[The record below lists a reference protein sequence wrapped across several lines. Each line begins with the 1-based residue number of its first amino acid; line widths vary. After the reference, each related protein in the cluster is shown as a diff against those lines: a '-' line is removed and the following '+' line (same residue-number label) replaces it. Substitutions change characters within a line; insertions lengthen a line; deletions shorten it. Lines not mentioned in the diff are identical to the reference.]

1 MCSNGLWGNQDFLHS
16 NKSFL
21 LVKLAKTL
29 NIRAKKAWGKKMQTM
44 PFTKITSTVSR
55 YLLKAQIPLDSFQWL
70 RNGSNHQIDRKWQN
84 ASSFIP
90 LHKHKNPNSKF
101 LLKNSVLDAFS
112 CQSFFTFMDLCT
124 MLKLKIAQSFQRFPC
139 NLEREERCSY
149 NSCFT
154 LIFYIWPTKIWDWI
168 IAVIGIKYM
177 GLNSNRYLFVQIEPF

>member
-44 PFTKITSTVSR
+44 PFTKITSTASR

-90 LHKHKNPNSKF
+90 LHKHKPKF
-101 LLKNSVLDAFS
+101 KISS
-112 CQSFFTFMDLCT
+112 QKLCT
-124 MLKLKIAQSFQRFPC
+124 WCLFLPELLYFHGFVHHAEVENRTKLSKVSLQSRKKRKME
-139 NLEREERCSY
+139 L
-149 NSCFT
+149 
-154 LIFYIWPTKIWDWI
+154 
-168 IAVIGIKYM
+168 
-177 GLNSNRYLFVQIEPF
+177 